1 MTQRNGRLVVIDGTD
16 GSGKSTQIKLLL
28 GHLKKSRFRYK
39 LVDFPRYHS
48 SFHGRIVARYLA
60 GEFGKD
66 VNPYLASLAYAVDRA
81 SACDEITEWLRRGY
95 VVVADRYISASM
107 AYQTAK
113 LPKKERRKFLKWL
126 MQMEY
131 GVHKLPKEDVVL
143 FLHVPVEV
151 GRKLVEKR
159 GPQKYL
165 GGKTKDIHEEKFN
178 YQKEAEKMYLELCQ
192 KYKHWKRVSCLDKK
206 GKLMPPKRIH
216 NEVVSVLTR
225 EDIFNV
231 SCKLGE

>member
-1 MTQRNGRLVVIDGTD
+1 MSRNGKLIVIDGTD

-28 GHLKKSRFRYK
+28 EYLRKNRFRCK

-48 SFHGRIVARYLA
+48 SFHGRVVARYLS

-81 SACDEITEWLRRGY
+81 SARDEINEWLSRGY
-95 VVVADRYISASM
+95 IVIADRYTSASM

-131 GVHKLPKEDVVL
+131 GVHKLPKENIVL
-143 FLHVPVEV
+143 FLHVPIEV
-151 GRKLVEKR
+151 GKKLVEKR
-159 GPQKYL
+159 GGQKYI
-165 GGKTKDIHEEKFN
+165 GGKTKDIHEEKLN
-178 YQKEAEKMYLELCQ
+178 YQKEAEKMYLELCK
-192 KYKHWKRVSCLDKK
+192 KYKHWIKVNCLNKKGNLQTQNQIHKLIIETLDKES
-206 GKLMPPKRIH
+206 MFTV
-216 NEVVSVLTR
+216 E
-225 EDIFNV
+225 
-231 SCKLGE
+231 CKLN